1 MNEMFSATNF
11 NKNELLTTSQL
22 DSPEQIYKIEDSL
35 VNSDWTNNSN
45 FVIGFLLVMVICV
58 VKSLFVYTRESG
70 NSGVD
75 KNKYYRVW

>member
-11 NKNELLTTSQL
+11 NKNELLTTSRL

-45 FVIGFLLVMVICV
+45 IVIGFLLVVVICV
-58 VKSLFVYTRESG
+58 VKSLYVYTRESG
-70 NSGVD
+70 NTNVD
-75 KNKYYRVW
+75 KNKYYRV